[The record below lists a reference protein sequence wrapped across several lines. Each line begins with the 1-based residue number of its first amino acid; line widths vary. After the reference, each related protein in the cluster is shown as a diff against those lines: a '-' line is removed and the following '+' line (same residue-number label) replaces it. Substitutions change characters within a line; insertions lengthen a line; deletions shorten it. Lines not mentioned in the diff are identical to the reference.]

1 MVRHTV
7 GEECDR
13 IFTKLPRLKLRS
25 QFLTNCS
32 DAIIR
37 ILTQFLIG
45 TSR

>member
-13 IFTKLPRLKLRS
+13 IFLKLTRCQLRS
-25 QFLTNCS
+25 QFLSNCL